1 MDTSLTKGESTR
13 QAILTAAYSLFIEQ
27 GFHATSMRQIARR
40 SNTSLSGIYNHFASK
55 EAIFDQVLLD
65 KHPYRQMLDILNSS
79 VGDSPEEFV
88 RNAAHAITSELGRR
102 PDFLKLVFIE
112 ISEFQGLHA
121 PHLARTIIP
130 QVLPLIE
137 RFGKDKGELRDLP
150 PQAILLSF
158 VGIFISYYLAQTAF
172 DNEAF
177 LALDPPS
184 APVSGPGALEQYI
197 EIFLH
202 GIMKAEKP

>member
-1 MDTSLTKGESTR
+1 MDTTLTKGESTK
-13 QAILTAAYSLFIEQ
+13 QAILTAACSLFIEQ

-40 SNTSLSGIYNHFASK
+40 SNTSLSGIYNHFTSK
-55 EAIFDQVLLD
+55 EAIFTQVLLD
-65 KHPYRQMLDILNSS
+65 QHPYRQMLDILNSS
-79 VGDSPEEFV
+79 EGDSPEEFV
-88 RNAAHAITSELGRR
+88 RNAARTITAELGRR

-137 RFGKDKGELRDLP
+137 RFGKDKGELRALP

-158 VGIFISYYLAQTAF
+158 VGIFISYYLAQTAL
-172 DNEAF
+172 DRNAF
-177 LALDPPS
+177 PALDPLIAS
-184 APVSGPGALEQYI
+184 VAGPGTLEPYV

-202 GIMKAEKP
+202 GILKAEKP